1 MLLNNEWVSQE
12 VKEEIEARLIKK
24 KRERNQI
31 NKIMKERGEI
41 TTNTREIQ
49 TIISATICQQIRQPG
64 RNGCIPRDV

>member
-31 NKIMKERGEI
+31 NKIINEGEI
-41 TTNTREIQ
+41 ITNTTERE
-49 TIISATICQQIRQPG
+49 TM
-64 RNGCIPRDV
+64 